1 VADSPDLGC
10 WVTLGYDNGCWVTL
24 VLGLVTQPIKF
35 YLLVLN
41 MDEIISHSENL
52 IFVSAGAEISKRIV
66 IRIISLFSSSYAI
79 LSAIKSKGTFYDD
92 QNKMSFHLI
101 TTQSFLAW
109 SLSVF
114 YSLIFHCFSMA
125 LV

>member
-10 WVTLGYDNGCWVTL
+10 WATLGYDNGCWVTLGYDDSCWVTPGYDNGCWVTPGYDNGCWVTL

-52 IFVSAGAEISKRIV
+52 MFVSAGAEISKRIV
-66 IRIISLFSSSYAI
+66 I
-79 LSAIKSKGTFYDD
+79 
-92 QNKMSFHLI
+92 
-101 TTQSFLAW
+101 
-109 SLSVF
+109 
-114 YSLIFHCFSMA
+114 
-125 LV
+125 